1 MLFGYYNNLCFPSIL
16 SVFECCYTSSQY
28 YIIINNHYFFSTFIP
43 DQEVIQSQEQ
53 SITQLLKAVRELSD
67 QLIYQRT
74 KINIL
79 EEKVNNRDL
88 SKNEWHLMIVL
99 FGGDSSS
106 ITNVHNA
113 GKGLVN

>member
-1 MLFGYYNNLCFPSIL
+1 M
-16 SVFECCYTSSQY
+16 FECCYTSSQY
-28 YIIINNHYFFSTFIP
+28 YIIINNHSFFSTFIP

-67 QLIYQRT
+67 QLIYQRK

-88 SKNEWHLMIVL
+88 SKNDWHLMIVL

-113 GKGLVN
+113 GKGLAN